1 MKRTIGIIVFSVL
14 CLTISHGY
22 GAEIFRLGLP
32 YDGTGA
38 NASYGR
44 QGQTAAEWAIEEINK
59 KGGMQGRKVE
69 IFAEN
74 AASDPQKAGPAAFK
88 LISKDKVYLL
98 VGPVTSSNSS
108 VIQQIAEEEKVPYV
122 ATVGSSDALVQGKK
136 EWFFRYSLAARF
148 QSEKLVNY
156 CLNVLKAK
164 TFAVL
169 ASTSAHGVDQLKNFT
184 DTLEQKGF
192 KQNLLAVERFKD
204 KDLSFSSQL
213 IKIKSFNPDVLAIYG
228 YVTDSARVATQAREM
243 GIKSQFV
250 GGTAIDEEYGK
261 LAGPA
266 AVGTIISMG
275 YWPKAPIPKL
285 QKFVSDFAKRSGV
298 DQPTFSA
305 PQTWD
310 LLWAL
315 SEALNKA
322 PKLAMTED
330 KLQADRAIVRDAIA
344 SIRNYDGVSGIASF
358 CKEATPDCR
367 DGLRETLL
375 IQFKEGGQMVKID
388 F

>member
-1 MKRTIGIIVFSVL
+1 MKRTIGFILSLLL
-14 CLTISHGY
+14 CLVIPQGHAAG
-22 GAEIFRLGLP
+22 IFRLGFP

-44 QGQTAAEWAIEEINK
+44 QGQIAAEWAVEEINK
-59 KGGMQGRKVE
+59 KGGIQGSKVE

-74 AASDPQKAGPAAFK
+74 TASDAQKAGPAAFK
-88 LISKDKVYLL
+88 LVSKDKVYLL

-108 VIQQIAEEEKVPYV
+108 VIQQIAEEEKVSYV
-122 ATVGSSDALVQGKK
+122 ATVGSSDKLVMGKK

-169 ASTSAHGVDQLKNFT
+169 ASTSAHGNDQMKNFT
-184 DTLEQKGF
+184 DTVEQKGL
-192 KQNLLAVERFKD
+192 KQSLIAVERFKD

-213 IKIKSFNPDVLAIYG
+213 IKIKSLDPDVLAIYG

-261 LAGPA
+261 LAGLA
-266 AVGTIISMG
+266 AVETIISMG

-285 QKFVSDFAKRSGV
+285 QKFVSEFAKRSGI

-310 LLWAL
+310 CLWAL

-322 PKLAMTED
+322 PRLAMTED

-344 SIRNYDGVSGIASF
+344 SIRNYGGVSGVASF

-375 IQFKEGGQMVKID
+375 IQFKEGGRMVKID